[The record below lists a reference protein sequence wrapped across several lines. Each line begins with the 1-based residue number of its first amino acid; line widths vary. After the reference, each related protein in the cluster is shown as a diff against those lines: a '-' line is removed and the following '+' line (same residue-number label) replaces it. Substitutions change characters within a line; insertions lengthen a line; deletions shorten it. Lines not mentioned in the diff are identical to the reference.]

1 MVEGYPYH
9 NKGICLLLG
18 EDVVFNEKTENF
30 EFNIYK
36 ACIYSDGL
44 PVDGSCTSCE
54 IYKGLNEIEIESRL
68 SKKPTDL

>member
-44 PVDGSCTSCE
+44 PVDGSC
-54 IYKGLNEIEIESRL
+54 YKCDTHNRLTPDEIENKL